1 MQKDLSR
8 SARMASSFWWTG
20 CSAARLILIFS
31 WTARLEPHFCNFTTS
46 NPSVDNSG
54 KLWSLS
60 IPQWLCKAKNLSI
73 RSQACIL
80 KIVCFLHS
88 WAIFH
93 CRDCSYAKALLYL
106 RFPSRFASGKSCTY
120 CLWPRW
126 DYPSRN
132 ADSGLVSGVSIFCC
146 MAPFAV
152 RVNSNGKRS
161 HDAILHGVRA
171 CIWTSSKLGNTVKPV
186 SGLADYGCCPCFSIA
201 LFLL

>member
-1 MQKDLSR
+1 MHIQNRYSLLMSVTTPPTICLQKDLSR

-20 CSAARLILIFS
+20 CSTARLILIFS
-31 WTARLEPHFCNFTTS
+31 WTAPLETHFCNFTTS

-80 KIVCFLHS
+80 KIVYFLHS

-93 CRDCSYAKALLYL
+93 CRDCSYAKALLLLYL
-106 RFPSRFASGKSCTY
+106 RLPSRFASGKSCTY

-132 ADSGLVSGVSIFCC
+132 ADSGLVSGVSILCGTSVC
-146 MAPFAV
+146 GAGELQWQTVTWCNFAW
-152 RVNSNGKRS
+152 SEGM
-161 HDAILHGVRA
+161 HLD
-171 CIWTSSKLGNTVKPV
+171 KLEIRKH
-186 SGLADYGCCPCFSIA
+186 C
-201 LFLL
+201 